1 MSHVEQGP
9 SEREDIF
16 DNRWFVPADEA
27 GHPSLPFNVLT
38 GIVTSRTEGLTRN
51 TLRIRVGE
59 RTDLRV
65 RWSSFYS
72 AYNAIGVGQA
82 VRIAIPESAVQLE
95 AGGFR
100 RGKQR
105 WNRWIGRVVLVNRTN
120 DDPAITVKLHRDS
133 ITLRSVGLVIGAHAS
148 LAAWDTVN
156 IVVDPQQVRL
166 APIRRPC
173 SQMMSAL
180 SSCSRVDSQPSSV
193 WLRAT
198 IQSVRS
204 IQAGLLVAL
213 NVGGVN
219 LFALIEAGPT
229 AVPPWTVGASVEIN
243 INGCDAWVRR
253 FTDSPILPCSI
264 VLSSEIGVR
273 QLSVPIQATDI
284 QTIATETARK

>member
-1 MSHVEQGP
+1 MSHVEQRL
-9 SEREDIF
+9 SERED
-16 DNRWFVPADEA
+16 DYHNEWSVSADEP
-27 GHPSLPFNVLT
+27 GCPSLPLNVLT
-38 GIVTSRTEGLTRN
+38 GIVTSKTEGLTRT

-65 RWSSFYS
+65 RWSSFSS

-82 VRIAIPESAVQLE
+82 VRLAIPESAVQLE

-105 WNRWIGRVVLVNRTN
+105 WNRWIGRVVLVNRSN
-120 DDPAITVKLHRDS
+120 DDPVMTVKLHRDS
-133 ITLRSVGLVIGAHAS
+133 ITLRSVGPVIGAHAP

-156 IVVDPQQVRL
+156 IVVDPQQVSL
-166 APIRRPC
+166 APIPRPC
-173 SQMMSAL
+173 SQMTPAL
-180 SSCSRVDSQPSSV
+180 SSCSRIDSQPSSV

-204 IQAGLLVAL
+204 IQAGRLVAL

-219 LFALIEAGPT
+219 LFALMEASPT
-229 AVPPWTVGASVEIN
+229 AIPPWTVGASVEIN

-253 FTDSPILPCSI
+253 CTDSPILPCSV
-264 VLSSEIGVR
+264 VLSSEIVVR
-273 QLSVPIQATDI
+273 QLSVPVQETDI
-284 QTIATETARK
+284 